1 MSPQLWNDCRPDLDD
16 STPQRR
22 VPRLRILVDGYL
34 RPNQQCK
41 ASQTQHHGLAGSAS
55 SHTTPALRSSR
66 ARWHS
71 TPLRPRVP
79 PMSRRSAGHSWFL
92 LGNLVGEVVVF
103 DASNSIARKQEQAR
117 VSTSYRANPETRT
130 KSRLSRKKYIQIQ
143 NHIKPN
149 PTFLLPLI
157 HLLHH
162 CRRHTIACHISF
174 SIEKNHLSNSNT

>member
-1 MSPQLWNDCRPDLDD
+1 MSQRPVFVGGAPRSGTTLLRVMLDAHPELAIPGE
-16 STPQRR
+16 T
-22 VPRLRILVDGYL
+22 RILVDGYL

-41 ASQTQHHGLAGSAS
+41 ASQTQHH
-55 SHTTPALRSSR
+55 TTSALRSSR

-117 VSTSYRANPETRT
+117 VSTSYRAAPETRT
-130 KSRLSRKKYIQIQ
+130 KSRLSRKNTYKSKTTSNQ
-143 NHIKPN
+143 
-149 PTFLLPLI
+149 TLPFFSHSSAFCITVEDTPL
-157 HLLHH
+157 
-162 CRRHTIACHISF
+162 RAIS
-174 SIEKNHLSNSNT
+174 LSHGKEPPL

>member
-1 MSPQLWNDCRPDLDD
+1 MPTLTTEPGLLELHVSPQLWNDCRPDLDD

-41 ASQTQHHGLAGSAS
+41 ASQTQHH
-55 SHTTPALRSSR
+55 TTSALRSSR

-130 KSRLSRKKYIQIQ
+130 KSRLSRKKYM
-143 NHIKPN
+143 NKN
-149 PTFLLPLI
+149 LFFFTS
-157 HLLHH
+157 
-162 CRRHTIACHISF
+162 SF
-174 SIEKNHLSNSNT
+174 STCKNPNFL